1 MTKKITKKEIDK
13 LGEVLGFSGK
23 TTTNKDGEVVG
34 IVGGIG
40 YDKLPEWLKKDIEK
54 DHEEL
59 LKNKK

>member
-34 IVGGIG
+34 YVRRADYAFHMDYPICYG
-40 YDKLPEWLKKDIEK
+40 
-54 DHEEL
+54 
-59 LKNKK
+59 